1 MDNYNSP
8 VLPKDLGDGLFLLG
22 GDLFCEYPLKGTD
35 IKEDHVIYDYGVY
48 TVVVSWTNSGSK
60 RLNLKWQRI
69 YPDSSGGGS

>member
-8 VLPKDLGDGLFLLG
+8 VLPKDLGDGLLLWG

-35 IKEDHVIYDYGVY
+35 IKEDLVIYDYGVY

-69 YPDSSGGGS
+69 YPDSSGGGG